1 MHIVHKMLGNQHIS
15 STKEAVQNLA
25 LSLSL
30 LEKKGWAELLSPL
43 LLEIMD
49 GGPDLR
55 CESWSYTVC
64 EDLSLVVYL
73 VDVQEQ
79 GPNDQGDIVWKPRGN
94 IVFGMRGSMI
104 ELPPVR

>member
-1 MHIVHKMLGNQHIS
+1 MHIVHKMLENQHIS
-15 STKEAVQNLA
+15 KTKEAVQNLS

-30 LEKKGWAELLSPL
+30 LERRGWAELMSPL

-49 GGPDLR
+49 GASDLR

-73 VDVQEQ
+73 VNVEEQ
-79 GPNDQGDIVWKPRGN
+79 GPGGKGAIVWKPRGN
-94 IVFGMRGSMI
+94 IVFGMRGSII